1 MKISANQLKGAGMV
15 LLPVLCIAVALVVF
29 SMMPKSNEIVLEG
42 TVEIATST
50 CYAQVSGMVQ
60 EVPVQTGQT
69 VKAGDVLALLDDSA
83 LENQIAQQET
93 ICMMKEAV
101 VRQLQNAP
109 NLQSVQAARA
119 AAQSQVAI
127 YQEKLVAAQRA
138 QVQAQ
143 NNYEEQQQL
152 FEIGAVSQKELDQYQ
167 TACQDAAAAIRIA
180 SAELDAAVHTVDTF
194 TATKPD
200 ADAIQAAQADVQLS
214 RLQLENLQRQKAYYQ
229 VTALQ
234 DGVVIQSAI
243 EPGNTVVQGQS
254 LFELSRADQRYFVF
268 YLPQEYS
275 RQLAFGQEVPIY
287 RVNAKEP
294 VGTAEICYID
304 WKAVYTPENF
314 ETSANKNKKSIKI
327 KARIRSAETL
337 GVGETLTTRLQKMD
351 A

>member
-143 NNYEEQQQL
+143 NNYEEEQQL
-152 FEIGAVSQKELDQYQ
+152 FEIGAISQKELDQYQ
-167 TACQDAAAAIRIA
+167 TACQDTAAAFRIA

-234 DGVVIQSAI
+234 DGVVIQS
-243 EPGNTVVQGQS
+243 GNTVVQGQS

-304 WKAVYTPENF
+304 WKAVYTPENY

-327 KARIRSAETL
+327 KASIDSAEAL

>member
-143 NNYEEQQQL
+143 KNYEEQQQL

-167 TACQDAAAAIRIA
+167 TACQDAAATIRIA

-234 DGVVIQSAI
+234 DGVVIQS
-243 EPGNTVVQGQS
+243 GNTVVQGQS

-304 WKAVYTPENF
+304 WKAVYTPENY

-327 KARIRSAETL
+327 KASIDSAEAL